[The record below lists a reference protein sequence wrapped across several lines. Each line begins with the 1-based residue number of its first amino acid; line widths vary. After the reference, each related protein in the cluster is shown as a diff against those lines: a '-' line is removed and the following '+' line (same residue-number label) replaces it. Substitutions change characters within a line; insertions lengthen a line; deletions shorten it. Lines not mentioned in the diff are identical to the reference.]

1 MWLVSY
7 SLKGL
12 LIFHQHMFTTKSFF
26 HAELNNFNGGR
37 SGINSMGG
45 RAGGGSEGAVGR
57 LTPDEADRELL
68 SSASWFLSCVMVSCM
83 SVITAT
89 F

>member
-1 MWLVSY
+1 
-7 SLKGL
+7 
-12 LIFHQHMFTTKSFF
+12 MFATKSFF

-37 SGINSMGG
+37 SGINSMK
-45 RAGGGSEGAVGR
+45 GGGGGMTGKGAVGR

>member
-1 MWLVSY
+1 
-7 SLKGL
+7 
-12 LIFHQHMFTTKSFF
+12 MFTTKSFF
-26 HAELNNFNGGR
+26 HAELNNSNGGR

-45 RAGGGSEGAVGR
+45 AGEGAVGR
-57 LTPDEADRELL
+57 LTPDETDRELL